1 MSASLLI
8 YGATGYTG
16 RLLAREAV
24 RRGLRPILAGR
35 DAAKLTPLAAALGC
49 DARTVG
55 LGDPD
60 RLAAALGGI
69 RVVLHAAGPFSQTAA
84 PMAAACLARG
94 VHYLDMTGEVAV
106 FDALSRLHRDARRR
120 GVMIMPG
127 VGFDVVPSDCL
138 AAHVA
143 RRLPG
148 ATRLALGLRGFG
160 AATRGST
167 QTLIEHAGRD
177 VGIRRGGALVSVPPG
192 SLEHAFDYG
201 AGPRPSINVGWGDV
215 FSSWYTTGIPNVET
229 YVEAT
234 PAFRLL
240 LGANRL
246 LAPVWRSPSWQAVAQ
261 SWASL
266 LPDGPVP
273 VAGPSDGTTNGMTI
287 VAEATDDHG
296 RRAHARLRTPEAY
309 AFSGVT
315 GVAVAERALAGD
327 VEPGYQTPGRV
338 YGPDFVLRF
347 AGVTRE
353 DLP

>member
-1 MSASLLI
+1 MSAFLLI

-35 DAAKLTPLAAALGC
+35 DAAKVNALAATLGC
-49 DARTVG
+49 PARVARLTDASG
-55 LGDPD
+55 LS
-60 RLAAALGGI
+60 AALDGVG
-69 RVVLHAAGPFSQTAA
+69 VVLHAAGPFSQTAE
-84 PMAAACLARG
+84 PMAAACLARD
-94 VHYLDMTGEVAV
+94 VHYLDLTGEVAV
-106 FDALSRLHRDARRR
+106 FERLSRLDRDARRR
-120 GVMIMPG
+120 GVMVMPG

-160 AATRGST
+160 SATRGST
-167 QTLIEHAGRD
+167 KTLIEHAGRD
-177 VGIRRGGALVSVPPG
+177 VGIRRDGVLVRVPPG
-192 SLEHAFDYG
+192 TLEHTFDFG
-201 AGPRPSINVGWGDV
+201 AGPSAGINIGWGDV
-215 FSSWYTTGIPNVET
+215 FSSWYTTGIPNVAT

-246 LAPVWRSPSWQAVAQ
+246 LAPVWRSPSWQTLAQ

-273 VAGPSDGTTNGMTI
+273 AGAPSNEMTI
-287 VAEATDDHG
+287 VAEAADDDG
-296 RRAHARLRTPEAY
+296 RRVRARLRTPEAY

-315 GVAVAERALAGD
+315 GVAIAERALAGD

>member
-35 DAAKLTPLAAALGC
+35 DAAKVTAFAATLGC
-49 DARTVG
+49 EARIAP
-55 LGDPD
+55 LGAPD
-60 RLAAALGGI
+60 RLGAALDGVG
-69 RVVLHAAGPFSQTAA
+69 VVLHAAGPFSQTAA
-84 PMAAACLARG
+84 PMAAACLTAG
-94 VHYLDMTGEVAV
+94 VHYLDLTGEVAV
-106 FDALSRLHRDARRR
+106 FETLSRLDRAARGRR
-120 GVMIMPG
+120 IMVMPG

-167 QTLIEHAGRD
+167 KTLIEHAGRD
-177 VGIRRGGALVSVPPG
+177 VGIRRGGALLRIPPG
-192 SLEHAFDYG
+192 TLEHTFDYG
-201 AGPRPSINVGWGDV
+201 AGPRASINIGWGDV

-246 LAPVWRSPSWQAVAQ
+246 LAPVWRSPSWQTVAQ
-261 SWASL
+261 SWASM

-273 VAGPSDGTTNGMTI
+273 AGGASQGMTI
-287 VAEATDDHG
+287 VAEAADDDG
-296 RRAHARLRTPEAY
+296 RRVTARLRTPEAY

-315 GVAVAERALAGD
+315 GVAIAERALAGD

-353 DLP
+353 DLV